1 MKHDVDVCI
10 LGAGIAGSWL
20 AYCLL
25 EAGFKVRLL
34 HDPKAPNASTMAA
47 GLMQRI
53 SGKFLTYNSFYN
65 HLFDD
70 AVKAYN
76 DLEQR
81 FNISLIRSTSVYKSL
96 TPQLTSIWK
105 KKRKRDRYNSLLSD
119 ITCLPAHLS
128 HPSSTDWINI
138 SGGYVVHPEPF
149 FTTLHTYLREQGC
162 LQESSIDVTAIQSY
176 ETYSCYGTITA
187 KYLICCLGSNSSRV
201 PAFKHIPFHFSN
213 GETLYFKSTN
223 QRKKDVVQDTHWVVP
238 YGHYQGNHYFKCGA
252 TYDHDDHC
260 IPTQKGYDAL
270 STSIR
275 SLGHDDMTP
284 LMYQRARRCNLPNH
298 LPLLGLVTPSL
309 GLFTGFASKGFIA
322 AAALAKQWAEVF
334 PQMPVALR
342 NVDVAECCC

>member
-47 GLMQRI
+47 GLMQRV

-70 AVKAYN
+70 AVKAYS

-81 FNISLIRSTSVYKSL
+81 FNTSLINPISVYKHLNDHSFSL
-96 TPQLTSIWK
+96 WK
-105 KKRKRDRYNSLLSD
+105 KKRNQNRFKSVLSTT
-119 ITCLPAHLS
+119 TCLPPNLTHS
-128 HPSSTDWINI
+128 CSGQWITV
-138 SGGYVVHPEPF
+138 SGGYIVHPESF
-149 FTTLHTYLREQGC
+149 FTTLHSYLREQGC

-187 KYLICCLGSNSSRV
+187 KYLICCLGSNSSSI
-201 PAFKHIPFHFSN
+201 PAFKHIPLRFSN
-213 GETLYFKSTN
+213 GETLYFKSTD

-270 STSIR
+270 SRSIR
-275 SLGHDDMTP
+275 SLGHKDVTP
-284 LMYQRARRCNLPNH
+284 LVYQRARRCNLPNH
-298 LPLLGLVTPSL
+298 KPILGFVLPSL
-309 GLFTGFASKGFIA
+309 ALFTGFGSKGFIPA
-322 AAALAKQWAEVF
+322 PALAKQWAEVF
-334 PQMPVALR
+334 PQMPVASCNLIG
-342 NVDVAECCC
+342 AE